1 MGTNIHALR
10 RCAWLLIF
18 TGTVSQK
25 RISERTVQPC
35 WSSSSSSTFDG
46 HEQIQSQCSDG
57 VVERVGRG
65 GQTGRMVQVHVTK
78 ELMETL
84 FFGPLESVLFENLSR
99 CVRLM
104 NPLLL
109 DLPRS

>member
-1 MGTNIHALR
+1 
-10 RCAWLLIF
+10 
-18 TGTVSQK
+18 
-25 RISERTVQPC
+25 
-35 WSSSSSSTFDG
+35 
-46 HEQIQSQCSDG
+46 
-57 VVERVGRG
+57 
-65 GQTGRMVQVHVTK
+65 MVQVHVTK
-78 ELMETL
+78 ELMEAL